1 MPMMD
6 GYHAT
11 RKIRIEEKQ
20 YGLHIPIIALSAH
33 GTQDEEEKAI
43 LAGMD
48 TYLEKPLNEDKLF
61 KAISNFT
68 SNSAL

>member
-1 MPMMD
+1 MPIMD
-6 GYHAT
+6 GYQAT
-11 RKIRIEEKQ
+11 RQIRIEEYH

-33 GTQDEEEKAI
+33 GTQEEEKAI

-61 KAISNFT
+61 KAISNFA
-68 SNSAL
+68 SNAEL